1 MAANLKID
9 KPIYDVIWSIFEG
22 DSHGVAT
29 LLPLCVYLVTLVWSW
44 TWPFV
49 NIILVTPPGSRSP
62 IILTFYIS
70 HSDTELSLWRC
81 QTLYTLP
88 SNPRPLKLTGL
99 WALAVRCTNLGR
111 TCHTRYEKSQQLRN
125 YESDYK
131 SKFEDHAGTNV
142 FVHVI
147 ALHAWSEIILK
158 HIQYGWR
165 PPFRKSLWG
174 HNSAADGP
182 TRMKFGMPTQKDT
195 SMTMPEAEF

>member
-1 MAANLKID
+1 MKLLICCLLQSELIIHYLFCWLVILIVTLYRATRCIASAVASVLWLFCSSVRLSHSWSVSKWLNETENKSAKPWSPTWKID
-9 KPIYDVIWSIFEG
+9 KRIYDVTWSIFQG
-22 DSHGVAT
+22 GGHGVAT

-70 HSDTELSLWRC
+70 HSDTELSSWRC

-125 YESDYK
+125 YESD
-131 SKFEDHAGTNV
+131 
-142 FVHVI
+142 
-147 ALHAWSEIILK
+147 
-158 HIQYGWR
+158 
-165 PPFRKSLWG
+165 
-174 HNSAADGP
+174 
-182 TRMKFGMPTQKDT
+182 
-195 SMTMPEAEF
+195 